1 MESWKEQLGNS
12 LRESDLNIKEISDK
26 TKIPSKF
33 INAIKNGEFK
43 ELPAEIFAKSQ
54 IERLFKFLNIDPS
67 EALKEY
73 DEFISPPKSQIEDE
87 NSEEENKSLY
97 LKLID
102 GLKNQ
107 TTKKSYLI
115 YGAIFFIFLL
125 ILTITSSKSDKHDD
139 EDELLSNLNIE
150 KISEDNNFEANDL
163 VSNFSVDSD
172 EITDDKSKD
181 VIEENDNFEDTN
193 YLGEEALRKIE
204 IVINGE
210 SWVVVFDKNERLIYE
225 LMQTGSYEFTG
236 VSPLRFKIG
245 YAPATSLYVDGNKI
259 SFSRAIKGAT
269 NYAHFWVNEVNKV
282 ESIRD

>member
-33 INAIKNGEFK
+33 IKAIKNGEFK

-87 NSEEENKSLY
+87 NSEEEKKSLY

-269 NYAHFWVNEVNKV
+269 NYAHFRVNEVNKV